1 MSALQMESETYLE
14 QEAASQAYLA
24 IQILMQVLSAALHTL
39 CTHEK
44 HTNEEPREGCKYQL
58 ES

>member
-1 MSALQMESETYLE
+1 MSALQMESRTYLE
-14 QEAASQAYLA
+14 QEAASPAHLA
-24 IQILMQVLSAALHTL
+24 IQLLMQVLSVALHTL

-44 HTNEEPREGCKYQL
+44 HTNEEPKEVCKYQL

>member
-14 QEAASQAYLA
+14 QAAASPAYLA
-24 IQILMQVLSAALHTL
+24 IQLLIQLLSVALHTL

-44 HTNEEPREGCKYQL
+44 HSNEEPREVCKYQL
-58 ES
+58 EF